1 MIQLHSTPLQLTISK
16 IPFYIS
22 TQYTLDI
29 RKRANTV
36 IQEHENDKKD
46 TDEDLTHST

>member
-1 MIQLHSTPLQLTISK
+1 MIPTPLQLTIFK

-22 TQYTLDI
+22 TQHTLDL

-36 IQEHENDKKD
+36 IQEHENEKKD
-46 TDEDLTHST
+46 TEDDLTHST